1 MSTNILTLMEAARI
15 LDPETLQPV
24 TGIKSWQTID
34 PIHGDLKSRYKYL
47 EGHPRKYRFDAK
59 EGVFSIN
66 GQEKL
71 GKSLTFQ
78 PIAWRIFVD
87 SILGQPEK
95 QWAELFFIDEQ
106 QCVSNILFHGYSVD
120 NLFRLIE
127 PLYYEDL
134 TMGDVV
140 LVATAE
146 RKENNRI
153 QPKGVY
159 YIAQFRYELAN
170 KDLTKQ
176 RQEFTSDNRIYRQD
190 TYSDVARVKTA
201 RNYGL
206 LPARSQEVL
215 TPAL

>member
-1 MSTNILTLMEAARI
+1 MSSSISTLIETARI

-34 PIHGDLKSRYKYL
+34 PVHGDLISRYKYL
-47 EGHPRKYRFDAK
+47 EGHPKNYRFNAK
-59 EGVFSIN
+59 EGVFTVN
-66 GQEKL
+66 GTEKL
-71 GKSLTFQ
+71 GRSLTFQ
-78 PIAWRIFVD
+78 PIAWRVFTD
-87 SILGQPEK
+87 SILGQPAK

-106 QCVSNILFHGYSVD
+106 KCVSNLLFHGYSVD

-127 PLYYEDL
+127 PLYYDDL
-134 TMGDVV
+134 TLADVV
-140 LVATAE
+140 LIVTAE

-176 RQEFTSDNRIYRQD
+176 RQEFASDNRIYRQD
-190 TYSDVARVKTA
+190 THSDVARVKTA

-206 LPARSQEVL
+206 LPAKPQQVL
-215 TPAL
+215 APAL